1 MIAEGRVQVNGQT
14 IRQQGV
20 TVNPSNDEVTIDGRR
35 LVWHAEAVPKTIL
48 LNKPAGY
55 LCSMYDP
62 QQRPLVKDLYAKNI
76 EGRLFPVGRLDFETS
91 GLLLCTN
98 DGTLANQLMHPR
110 YKFEKEYLVTVAGNF
125 AEPEIAALRRGVEL
139 EDGPARPLKVIPVSH
154 NFRRSQLSMV
164 ICEGRNRQVRR
175 MLQAIGF
182 KVTSLQRTRL
192 AFLGLQGVREGSW
205 RWLTQL
211 ECLKLQSMAE
221 GES

>member
-20 TVNPSNDEVTIDGRR
+20 TVNPANDEVTIDGKR
-35 LVWHAEAVPKTIL
+35 LAWQPEDAKKTIL

-55 LCSMYDP
+55 LCSMHDP
-62 QQRPLVKDLYAKNI
+62 QKRPLVKDLYENI
-76 EGRLFPVGRLDFETS
+76 IDGRLFPVGRLDFETS

-98 DGTLANQLMHPR
+98 DGALANLLMHPR

-125 AEPEIAALRRGVEL
+125 AEPEIAALRRGVQL

-154 NFRRSQLSMV
+154 NFRQSRLSMV
-164 ICEGRNRQVRR
+164 ISEGRNRQVRR
-175 MLQAIGF
+175 MLQALNF
-182 KVTSLQRTRL
+182 RVTFLQRTRL
-192 AFLGLQGVREGSW
+192 AFLGLQGVKEGSW
-205 RWLTQL
+205 RWLTQS
-211 ECLKLQSMAE
+211 ECLKLRLMAE